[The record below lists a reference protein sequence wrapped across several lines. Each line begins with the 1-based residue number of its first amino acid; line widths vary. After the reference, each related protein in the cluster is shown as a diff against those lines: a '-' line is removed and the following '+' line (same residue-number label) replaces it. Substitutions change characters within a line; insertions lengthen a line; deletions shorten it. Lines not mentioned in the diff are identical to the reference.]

1 MCVSARN
8 EMRKKIVCFAVRI
21 MLVISMLTTA
31 YAATSIPKPIWCLS
45 CGTTNIVKVGT
56 MWTTSNLPP
65 IYYEVWQCVNGH
77 QFKNWPDD
85 YVIDSIDD
93 LIYITE

>member
-31 YAATSIPKPIWCLS
+31 YAATSNP
-45 CGTTNIVKVGT
+45 
-56 MWTTSNLPP
+56 PP
-65 IYYEVWQCVNGH
+65 IYYEVWQCANGH
-77 QFKNWPDD
+77 QVKNWPDD

-93 LIYITE
+93 LIYIAE

>member
-56 MWTTSNLPP
+56 MWTTSNLP
-65 IYYEVWQCVNGH
+65 Q
-77 QFKNWPDD
+77 
-85 YVIDSIDD
+85 SIMKFGSALMDINSRTGQMTML
-93 LIYITE
+93 LILLMI